1 MKHGIFIISFLLA
14 LFSVQEMSGHII
26 SESAKRKVTV
36 GADIYTDIWL
46 NQPDKM
52 VTRTVNQGV
61 NVFMQYNFLLNE
73 SGSVGF
79 GVGPGISSHNL
90 YSNSTI
96 QDIKGDSILFS
107 PITVDY
113 RRSKVNV
120 VYFYIP
126 MDIKFRFKNDIKLS
140 VGFNFGFTIDSK
152 QKYYGNRPSDNI
164 RVMQKEKK
172 IEHLDKYTYGPTL
185 RFGWKYINV
194 FAGYQI
200 NGIFDKGYGTDN
212 LNPISVGI
220 TLTPF

>member
-1 MKHGIFIISFLLA
+1 MKRNIIIITLFLTIFSI
-14 LFSVQEMSGHII
+14 QDMSGQII

-36 GADIYTDIWL
+36 GTDVYTDIWQ

-52 VTRTVNQGV
+52 RTRTINQGA
-61 NVFMQYNFLLNE
+61 NVYLQYNFLFNDKGTV
-73 SGSVGF
+73 SF

-90 YSNSTI
+90 YSNSKI
-96 QDIKGDSILFS
+96 QDIKGDSILFK
-107 PITVDY
+107 PILLDY

-152 QKYYGNRPSDNI
+152 QKYYGNREDGI
-164 RVMQKEKK
+164 KVMEKEKK

-185 RFGWKYINV
+185 RFGWNFINI
-194 FAGYQI
+194 FAAYQI
-200 NGIFDKGYGTDN
+200 NGIIEKGYGTDN
-212 LNPISVGI
+212 LNPISIGI

>member
-1 MKHGIFIISFLLA
+1 MKRKIIITIVLTIFSIY
-14 LFSVQEMSGHII
+14 EMSAQVI

-36 GADIYTDIWL
+36 GTDIYTDIWQ

-52 VTRTVNQGV
+52 STRTINQGA
-61 NVFMQYNFLLNE
+61 NVYLQYNFLLNDK
-73 SGSVGF
+73 GSVSF

-90 YSNSTI
+90 YSNSKI
-96 QDIKGDSILFS
+96 QDVKGDSILFK
-107 PITVDY
+107 PILLDY

-126 MDIKFRFKNDIKLS
+126 MDIKFRFKNNIKLS

-152 QKYYGNRPSDNI
+152 QKYYGNREDGI
-164 RVMQKEKK
+164 RVMEKEKK
-172 IEHLDKYTYGPTL
+172 IEHLDKYTYGPTI
-185 RFGWKYINV
+185 RFGWNIINIY
-194 FAGYQI
+194 AAYQI
-200 NGIFDKGYGTDN
+200 NGIIEKGYGTDN

>member
-1 MKHGIFIISFLLA
+1 MKRNVIIITLLLTIFSI
-14 LFSVQEMSGHII
+14 QEMSGQII

-36 GADIYTDIWL
+36 GTDIYTDIWQ

-52 VTRTVNQGV
+52 STRTINQGA
-61 NVFMQYNFLLNE
+61 NVYLQYNFLLNDKGTV
-73 SGSVGF
+73 SF

-90 YSNSTI
+90 YSNSKI
-96 QDIKGDSILFS
+96 QDIKGDSILFK
-107 PITVDY
+107 PILLDY

-126 MDIKFRFKNDIKLS
+126 MDIKFRFKNDIKFS
-140 VGFNFGFTIDSK
+140 VGFNFGFTMDSK
-152 QKYYGNRPSDNI
+152 QKYYGNREDGI
-164 RVMQKEKK
+164 RVMEKEKK

-185 RFGWKYINV
+185 RFGWNFINIY
-194 FAGYQI
+194 AAYQI

>member
-1 MKHGIFIISFLLA
+1 MKHSIIIISLLLA
-14 LFSVQEMSGHII
+14 LFSVQEMSGQII

-36 GADIYTDIWL
+36 GVDVYTDIWM
-46 NQPDKM
+46 NQPDLM
-52 VTRTVNQGV
+52 QTRTINQGA
-61 NVFMQYNFLLNE
+61 NVFMQYNFLLND
-73 SGSVGF
+73 SGTVGF
-79 GVGPGISSHNL
+79 GVGPGIMSHNL

-96 QDIKGDSILFS
+96 GDIKGDSILFS
-107 PITVDY
+107 PITTDY

-152 QKYYGNRPSDNI
+152 QKYYGNRPSDDK
-164 RVMQKEKK
+164 RVLIKEKK

-194 FAGYQI
+194 FAEYQI
-200 NGIFDKGYGTDN
+200 NGIFEKGFGTDN

>member
-1 MKHGIFIISFLLA
+1 MKQRILIISFLLA
-14 LFSVQEMSGHII
+14 LFAVQEVSAQII

-36 GADIYTDIWL
+36 GVDVYTDIWL

-52 VTRTVNQGV
+52 VTRTVNQGA

-79 GVGPGISSHNL
+79 GVGPGIMSHNL

-96 QDIKGDSILFS
+96 GDIKGDSVLFS

-152 QKYYGNRPSDNI
+152 QKYYGNRPSDDK
-164 RVMQKEKK
+164 RVMIKEKK
-172 IEHLDKYTYGPTL
+172 IEHLDQYTYGPTL

-194 FAGYQI
+194 FAEYQI
-200 NGIFDKGYGTDN
+200 NGIFQRGYGTDN
-212 LNPISVGI
+212 LNPVSVGI
-220 TLTPF
+220 TFTPF

>member
-1 MKHGIFIISFLLA
+1 MLA
-14 LFSVQEMSGHII
+14 LFSVQEMSGQII

-36 GADIYTDIWL
+36 GVDVYTDIWM
-46 NQPDKM
+46 NQPDLM
-52 VTRTVNQGV
+52 RTRTINQGA

-79 GVGPGISSHNL
+79 GVGPGIMSHNL

-96 QDIKGDSILFS
+96 GDIKGDSILFS
-107 PITVDY
+107 PITTDY

-152 QKYYGNRPSDNI
+152 QKYYGNRPSDDK
-164 RVMQKEKK
+164 RVLIKEKK

-194 FAGYQI
+194 FAEYQI
-200 NGIFDKGYGTDN
+200 NGIFEKGFGTDN

>member
-1 MKHGIFIISFLLA
+1 MFIMKQRIIIISFLLT
-14 LFSVQEMSGHII
+14 LFSVQEMSAQII

-52 VTRTVNQGV
+52 VTRTVNQGA
-61 NVFMQYNFLLNE
+61 NVFMQYNFLLNK

-79 GVGPGISSHNL
+79 GVGPGIMSHNL

-107 PITVDY
+107 PISVDY

-140 VGFNFGFTIDSK
+140 IGFNFGFTMDSK
-152 QKYYGNRPSDNI
+152 QKYYGNRPSDNK
-164 RVMQKEKK
+164 RVMLKEKK
-172 IEHLDKYTYGPTL
+172 IE
-185 RFGWKYINV
+185 
-194 FAGYQI
+194 
-200 NGIFDKGYGTDN
+200 
-212 LNPISVGI
+212 
-220 TLTPF
+220 